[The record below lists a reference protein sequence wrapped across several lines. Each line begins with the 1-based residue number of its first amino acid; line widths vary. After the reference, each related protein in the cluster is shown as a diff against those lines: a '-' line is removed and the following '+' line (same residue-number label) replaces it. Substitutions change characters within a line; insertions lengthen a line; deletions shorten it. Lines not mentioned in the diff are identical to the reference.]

1 MVPSAPEATLK
12 YCPLNPLA
20 PKFNRED
27 HQVCDRQGTSYTQE
41 NTYMLLKED
50 HRYPK
55 RSHIECSVSTKEKD
69 IALAGGKESQ
79 QDLSGEDDP

>member
-1 MVPSAPEATLK
+1 
-12 YCPLNPLA
+12 
-20 PKFNRED
+20 
-27 HQVCDRQGTSYTQE
+27 
-41 NTYMLLKED
+41 MLLKED

-69 IALAGGKESQ
+69 IALAGGEESQ